1 MKTSLFFKSAEKYKC
16 LLIGEFSFL
25 FVARCNESILLI
37 NITIY
42 ITKNI
47 EKKNY
52 LSVLYFFLPTTFIID
67 FLYIFFNVSQKGFSY
82 YYNVLR
88 FEYLSGYFLFSLLF
102 IFIFFKLRSK
112 IL

>member
-1 MKTSLFFKSAEKYKC
+1 MVPIL
-16 LLIGEFSFL
+16 
-25 FVARCNESILLI
+25 VSILLYSLI
-37 NITIY
+37 GNNFFRVYYQGFFVFILFTIIY

-82 YYNVLR
+82 YYNVVR
-88 FEYLSGYFLFSLLF
+88 FEYLSGYFLFSLLL
-102 IFIFFKLRSK
+102 IFIFFKLKSK